1 VDVLLGLF
9 AFAVGTLVV
18 LAVPIAALV
27 ALSRASQALS
37 ELRELRARL
46 DTLSRRLAT
55 PAAPAV
61 ERAVTTPLSPVAAPA
76 APPVAPPAAP
86 PAAPPV
92 GAAPRAAPGPHPG
105 PVQASPQ
112 ATPSRTAA
120 PRADFATNL
129 GPRILVGAG
138 GLAVVVFLGLFVR
151 YAWENDW
158 VGPLGRVVSAA
169 LFSLGLLAAGLRLVS
184 GRYRPLGQGL
194 TAAGFSGLY
203 VTAWAAHEV
212 YGLVSRGTA
221 FVLLVAVVACAVS
234 VALRRDARL
243 LSVLAWLGGYLAP
256 VLVAS
261 GEDRAES
268 LFGYLL
274 LLGVGAAW
282 LDRRRP
288 WPETLLIGACG
299 TLFLY
304 VAWYDSHFAP
314 DRIGVAA
321 AGLVAL
327 AGLFALGSP
336 RRSELAPALAG
347 FAVVAGGCGAIAMAG
362 DADRPLALLGLLVAQ
377 ALVAALA
384 APRWAWTPA
393 LAAALGAPAVTS
405 WLVRFAAPGR
415 EAEALAL
422 GFGVAATH
430 VGLLTLPAWRGRPLG
445 LPGALAHVVASTLAF
460 VVLDRVEG
468 ARSDERLFLATLALA
483 FVHLALGLA
492 AQARGQDALR
502 VRVALGLA
510 ASFLT
515 LAIPVRFGLS
525 GTTLAWAVEGLLL
538 LWLGCRQRAAL
549 ARAFGYG
556 VLLLAVCRLFL
567 RHLPLHEGAFA
578 PVLNPAFL
586 TWLGVVAAL
595 ALARR
600 LARRTSGADEV
611 AWLDG
616 AAVLVL
622 GPLAL
627 SLLLGLL
634 TAETRSYFAHAERN
648 AAGAGDRAGALR
660 AERQGGLAVSVLW
673 TLFATALL
681 SVGLAARSLPLFYT
695 AYGLFA
701 VTAAKVVLVDLATL
715 PTLYRM
721 LSFLALGVLLLAGAW
736 LNLRFRERLSSRV

>member
-1 VDVLLGLF
+1 MDVLLGLF
-9 AFAVGTLVV
+9 AFAVGTLLV
-18 LAVPIAALV
+18 LALPITALV

-46 DTLSRRLAT
+46 ETLSRQLAT
-55 PAAPAV
+55 PAAAAPPQPAPTAP
-61 ERAVTTPLSPVAAPA
+61 RPPAQAAPA
-76 APPVAPPAAP
+76 PPQAVPPPPVAPREP
-86 PAAPPV
+86 
-92 GAAPRAAPGPHPG
+92 APR
-105 PVQASPQ
+105 PVATSPWD
-112 ATPSRTAA
+112 APSRRAA

-129 GPRILVGAG
+129 GPRILVAAG

-169 LFSLGLLAAGLRLVS
+169 LFSLGLLAAGLRMMA

-221 FVLLVAVVACAVS
+221 FVLLVAVVACAAT

-314 DRIGVAA
+314 DRFGVAA
-321 AGLVAL
+321 AGLL
-327 AGLFALGSP
+327 GLSGLFALGGP
-336 RRSELAPALAG
+336 RGGELARTLAG
-347 FAVVAGGCGAIAMAG
+347 FAVLAGGYGAIVMAG
-362 DADRPLALLGLLVAQ
+362 SADRPIALLFLLAAQ
-377 ALVAALA
+377 AAVATLA
-384 APRWAWTPA
+384 AKHWAWTPA
-393 LAAALGAPAVTS
+393 LAAALAAPAVTS
-405 WLVRFAAPGR
+405 WLARFATPGR

-422 GFGVAATH
+422 GLGVAVTH
-430 VGLLTLPAWRGRPLG
+430 VGLLAVPGWRGRPLG
-445 LPGALAHVVASTLAF
+445 LPGALAHVVASMLAF

-510 ASFLT
+510 AAFLT

-538 LWLGCRQRAAL
+538 LSIGCRQRAAL

-586 TWLGVVAAL
+586 TWLGVVVAL

-634 TAETRSYFAHAERN
+634 TAETSSYFSHAERS

-695 AYGLFA
+695 AYALFA

-736 LNLRFRERLSSRV
+736 LNLRFRERLSSTA